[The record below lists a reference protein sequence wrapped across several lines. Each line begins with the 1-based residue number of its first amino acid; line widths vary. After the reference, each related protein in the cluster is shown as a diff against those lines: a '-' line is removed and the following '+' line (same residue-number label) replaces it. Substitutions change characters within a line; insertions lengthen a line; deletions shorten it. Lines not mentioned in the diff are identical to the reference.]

1 MLAYSSPC
9 KKHVGKRSHYLDGLS
24 VYGGSNRQSMRL
36 QMSNFALVSNETG
49 QQQADLAELKN
60 DLESTVARVNEIA
73 ARLSYLESLNTTL
86 DSAQK
91 VEQLDLPIPPH

>member
-1 MLAYSSPC
+1 
-9 KKHVGKRSHYLDGLS
+9 
-24 VYGGSNRQSMRL
+24 
-36 QMSNFALVSNETG
+36 MSNFALVSNETG

-86 DSAQK
+86 ESAQK

>member
-1 MLAYSSPC
+1 
-9 KKHVGKRSHYLDGLS
+9 
-24 VYGGSNRQSMRL
+24 
-36 QMSNFALVSNETG
+36 MSNFALVSNETG

-91 VEQLDLPIPPH
+91 VEQLDLPIPSH

>member
-1 MLAYSSPC
+1 
-9 KKHVGKRSHYLDGLS
+9 
-24 VYGGSNRQSMRL
+24 
-36 QMSNFALVSNETG
+36 MSNFALVSNETS

-86 DSAQK
+86 ESAQK
-91 VEQLDLPIPPH
+91 AEQLDLPIPPH